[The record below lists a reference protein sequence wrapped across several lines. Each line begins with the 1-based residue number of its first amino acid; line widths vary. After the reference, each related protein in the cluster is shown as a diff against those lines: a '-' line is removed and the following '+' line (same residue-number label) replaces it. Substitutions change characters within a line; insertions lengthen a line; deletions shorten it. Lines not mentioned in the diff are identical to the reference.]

1 MATQSD
7 RRFQSAGRLYK
18 HDLVEG
24 GREVHDFGADRHPG
38 EFVFVPAHGD
48 AGDDGWLIGFVIDER
63 TDTTELVIL
72 NAARF
77 EGAPVATVRLPHRVP
92 PGFHG
97 NWINGGNTQ

>member
-1 MATQSD
+1 MASVLAT
-7 RRFQSAGRLYK
+7 RAGQLYK

-24 GREVHDFGADRHPG
+24 GREVPAFGADRHPG
-38 EFVFVPAHGD
+38 EFVFVPAHRDSGED
-48 AGDDGWLIGFVIDER
+48 EGWLIGFIIDER

-72 NAARF
+72 DTARF

-97 NWINGGNTQ
+97 NWINEGNPQ